1 MSTAGFPQV
10 RLRRLRQTPWM
21 RTLMQETWL
30 HPRSLVWPVFVREA
44 SLPADIVS
52 MPGVRRFTL
61 EELPAAVIAAHE
73 VGIQAVALFP
83 CIERDLKTSD
93 GREAKNPNNLICR
106 ALQVLRKEV
115 PSIGLIADVALD
127 PYMPHGHD
135 GILKGD
141 DVDNDLTLPV
151 LADQAVALAQA
162 GVHIVA
168 PSDMMDGRIGVIRAA
183 LDVAGYS
190 DVSILAY
197 SAKFASAFY
206 GPFRDAVGSV
216 KCLGAA
222 SKQSY
227 QMNPANVAE
236 ALREVALDL
245 QEVADMVM
253 VKPALPYLDVVRAVS
268 ETFQI
273 PIFAYH
279 VSGEYAMLKAAAQ
292 LGWLDYRA
300 TLLESLTSIKRA
312 GAQNIITYSA
322 YEAACW
328 LKEDS

>member
-10 RLRRLRQTPWM
+10 RLRRMRQTPWM

-30 HPRSLVWPVFVREA
+30 HPSCLIWALFVREE
-44 SLPADIVS
+44 SSPADIVS

-61 EELPAAVIAAHE
+61 AELPAVVNAASQ

-83 CIERDLKTSD
+83 YVESSLKSLD
-93 GREAKNPNNLICR
+93 GREAKNPNNLMGR
-106 ALQVLRKEV
+106 ALQVLRREV
-115 PSIGLIADVALD
+115 PSMGLIADVALD

-135 GILKGD
+135 GILKGS
-141 DVDNDLTLPV
+141 DVDNDLTLSV
-151 LADQAVALAQA
+151 LAEQAVALAQA

-183 LDVAGYS
+183 LDRAGFP

-216 KCLGAA
+216 KCLGVA
-222 SKQSY
+222 SKKSY

-236 ALREVALDL
+236 ALREVALDI
-245 QEVADMVM
+245 QEGADMVM
-253 VKPALPYLDVVRAVS
+253 VKPALPYLDVVRAVA
-268 ETFQI
+268 ETFQV
-273 PIFAYH
+273 PTFAYH

-312 GAQNIITYSA
+312 GAQNIITYAA

-328 LKEDS
+328 LKET